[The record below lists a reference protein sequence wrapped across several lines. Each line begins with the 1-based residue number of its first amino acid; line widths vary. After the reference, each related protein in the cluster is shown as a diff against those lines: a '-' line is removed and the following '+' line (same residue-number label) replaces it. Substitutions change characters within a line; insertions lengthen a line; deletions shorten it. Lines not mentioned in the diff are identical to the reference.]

1 MGIFT
6 STLRM
11 SAAEVG
17 DICFDDFHW
26 HPESAPFHEALR
38 ASETLRWRDAVACF
52 PLLTVTLHKW
62 LTGFNTKTPEEALR
76 AAAAAAAANHRQP
89 RASQSHQWPG
99 PSLATSPE
107 HTPARRPSANELR
120 GPSSPP
126 REPKIRRVVYL
137 VTGFGDPVEESHSPE
152 ANSTAATA
160 RLMKLFINLTHPNVE
175 VKLVDSGAGVFRY
188 DENVRFLQTNLR
200 PALERERDAV
210 ARRWGEEWPNRFKLT
225 MALCGGAPAR
235 LQALTAA
242 FRDMQPYLLHV
253 WRLKTFWHQGLLR
266 RDDVDMQR
274 WEQAEGA
281 PPTRSTPD
289 ALRSFF
295 APGGLTRHEQKVAD
309 EDARLVAGMVQEMK
323 KHRDVF
329 LSMSH
334 SKHELGEF
342 WLRKT
347 QKPVLAVLCVRRRR
361 DGPDDAA
368 HGDAKPQYFRGVNL
382 EVSMPTGSLC
392 SERNAIGNA
401 LASDPALR
409 RKDLFGIA
417 VLSLGKGDIGA
428 TSGGLGGG
436 AMSRES
442 SFVNLAQLA
451 AGNGGD
457 DLSLCRP
464 VTGGGGRGDL
474 NPLKPCGAC
483 KEWLLKIAEVNPG
496 FKVLMFS
503 DVSCDDVYIKNVSQC

>member
-6 STLRM
+6 TMR
-11 SAAEVG
+11 AAEPG

-26 HPESAPFHEALR
+26 HPESAPFHEELR
-38 ASETLRWRDAVACF
+38 EPETFRWRDAVACF

-76 AAAAAAAANHRQP
+76 AAAAAAAANHRPP

-160 RLMKLFINLTHPNVE
+160 RLMKLFINLTHPTVE

-210 ARRWGEEWPNRFKLT
+210 ARRWGDEWPRRFKLT

-309 EDARLVAGMVQEMK
+309 EDARLVTGMVQEMK

-347 QKPVLAVLCVRRRR
+347 RKPVLAVLCVRRRR

-417 VLSLGKGDIGA
+417 VLSLGTGDVGA
-428 TSGGLGGG
+428 TSGGAAGGG
-436 AMSRES
+436 AMSRDS
-442 SFVNLAQLA
+442 SFVNLAQVA

-457 DLSLCRP
+457 DLSLCRA
-464 VTGGGGRGDL
+464 VGEGGGGRGDL
-474 NPLKPCGAC
+474 NPLRPCGAC

-496 FKVLMFS
+496 FKVLMFG